1 MANTPAIPGSLQ
13 DLMLLLQS
21 NNEFLK
27 AMLPADQS
35 GGTSPAPVAVPVEI
49 KEGKPVSELSFV
61 NLVLFVCFEKTPNQV
76 RISSS
81 CWDFKKCSVSSDLP
95 RKTKKNWLV
104 LLLVL
109 LFLYLKKKA

>member
-95 RKTKKNWLV
+95 RKTKKIGLCSC
-104 LLLVL
+104 LC
-109 LFLYLKKKA
+109 FYFYI